1 MQFFYTTYRKN
12 MVYFFS
18 KWRLL
23 ASDTAET
30 MLLCIT
36 ERQLSGMQ
44 FKASDAAQAL
54 HVDEKTVLRWIRNDK
69 LPAEQI
75 RGDYHINRVD
85 LLEWATERGI
95 KVDPAIFELDDSDD
109 TRPLPLLSQ
118 ALEAGGIHCNV
129 SGADVQSVLQQV
141 VDLLDLPEELDPDF
155 VLQVLLAR
163 EAMGTTA
170 VGDGIAIPHVR
181 NPLLLRLPVPK
192 VSLCFLAQPVDFG
205 ALDGKPVQTLFT
217 ITSPT
222 VRTHLHLL
230 SKLAYA
236 LRDDRLRQ
244 ALKTPC
250 QRELIL
256 ATLRQIE
263 SDIGKGS
270 P

>member
-1 MQFFYTTYRKN
+1 
-12 MVYFFS
+12 
-18 KWRLL
+18 
-23 ASDTAET
+23 
-30 MLLCIT
+30 
-36 ERQLSGMQ
+36 MQ
-44 FKASDAAQAL
+44 FKPADAAQAL
-54 HVDEKTVLRWIRNDK
+54 QVDEKTVLRWIRNDN

-75 RGDYHINRVD
+75 RGDYQINRVD

-95 KVDPAIFELDDSDD
+95 KVNPAIFELDDSDD
-109 TRPLPLLSQ
+109 VRPLPPLSQ

-129 SGADVQSVLQQV
+129 AGADIPSVLHQV
-141 VDLLDLPEELDPDF
+141 VTLLNLPEELDPDF

-163 EAMGTTA
+163 ESMGTTA

-192 VSLCFLAQPVDFG
+192 VSLCFLAQPIDFG
-205 ALDGKPVQTLFT
+205 AVDGKPVHILFT

-244 ALKTPC
+244 VLKTAC
-250 QRELIL
+250 HQDLIL
-256 ATLRQIE
+256 TTLRQIE
-263 SDIGKGS
+263 ADMARSS
-270 P
+270 T

>member
-1 MQFFYTTYRKN
+1 MQ
-12 MVYFFS
+12 
-18 KWRLL
+18 L
-23 ASDTAET
+23 TA
-30 MLLCIT
+30 
-36 ERQLSGMQ
+36 
-44 FKASDAAQAL
+44 ADAGTAL
-54 HVDEKTVLRWIRNDK
+54 HTDERTVLRWIRNDH

-75 RGDYHINRVD
+75 RGNYYINRVD
-85 LLEWATERGI
+85 LLEWATERGH
-95 KVDPAIFELDDSDD
+95 KLDPAIFELADSDD
-109 TRPLPLLSQ
+109 PRPLPLLSQ

-129 SGADVQSVLQQV
+129 AGDDLHTVLQRV
-141 VDLLDLPEELDPDF
+141 VELLDLPEELDPDF

-181 NPLLLRLPVPK
+181 NPLLLRLPMPK

-222 VRTHLHLL
+222 VRIHLHLL

-244 ALKTPC
+244 ALKSPC
-250 QRELIL
+250 RPEAIL
-256 ATLRQIE
+256 SAIRAIE
-263 SDIGKGS
+263 AAIGKS